1 MTIERCPEPVNF
13 KDLFRQAGTK
23 EHPYPRTINYKEQT
37 IFLSDK
43 FPIKNGETL
52 KFNIESTNS
61 RYPQG
66 FAISIYNGYLVVDGK
81 PMEYEKMC
89 NVLLWEDSEV
99 LDVKNIEIQ
108 VFTKKGHVFISN
120 IWEETIYEEHKS
132 GHFQKEDGT
141 FSHSKIVKYPEGK
154 NIVCY
159 AGCGRWH
166 AGLCNGAAMYSE
178 DIPNGKRY
186 FCNDGVEDDDFDD
199 IIFTVTRKNQ
209 E

>member
-1 MTIERCPEPVNF
+1 MAKMTIERCPEPVNF

-23 EHPYPRTINYKEQT
+23 EHPYPRTINYKKQT

-66 FAISIYNGYLVVDGK
+66 FAISIYNGYLVVDGE

-108 VFTKKGHVFISN
+108 VFTKEEHIFIHN
-120 IWEETIYEEHKS
+120 IWEETIY
-132 GHFQKEDGT
+132 QKVVIDGT
-141 FSHSKIVKYPEGK
+141 KPALENEKIIKYPEGK
-154 NIVCY
+154 SVVCY
-159 AGCGRWH
+159 SNSGRWH

-199 IIFTVTRKNQ
+199 IVFTVTRKN
-209 E
+209 

>member
-13 KDLFRQAGTK
+13 KELFRTIPGEEFPK
-23 EHPYPRTINYKEQT
+23 KRTYKGKT
-37 IFLSDK
+37 IFLVDK
-43 FPIKNGETL
+43 FPVKNKETL

-66 FAISIYNGYLVVDGK
+66 FRICIYNGYLVVDGE

-154 NIVCY
+154 KITCY
-159 AGCGRWH
+159 NNAGRC
-166 AGLCNGAAMYSE
+166 AYVNNTCANAMYSE

-199 IIFTVTRKNQ
+199 IIFTVTREK
-209 E
+209 

>member
-13 KDLFRQAGTK
+13 KELFKYIPGESAPQK
-23 EHPYPRTINYKEQT
+23 RTYKGKT
-37 IFLSDK
+37 IFLVDK
-43 FPIKNGETL
+43 FPVKNKETL

-66 FAISIYNGYLVVDGK
+66 FRICIYNGYLVIDGE

-120 IWEETIYEEHKS
+120 IWEETIY
-132 GHFQKEDGT
+132 QKVVIDGT
-141 FSHSKIVKYPEGK
+141 KPALENEKIIKYPEGK
-154 NIVCY
+154 PISCY
-159 AGCGRWH
+159 INSGRWN

-199 IIFTVTRKNQ
+199 IVFTVTRKS
-209 E
+209 ER